1 MKTANL
7 ELLTKHISA
16 LKDAEFGEWII
27 DRQSDGS
34 AEHPIQMPFVRY
46 SESVV
51 SFQNDFYLF
60 HKENPQLDLGNY
72 KEILENNG
80 LSWNR
85 EVMKAADESKLDE
98 QCLLALIMGAIR
110 AERFSNGALRSF
122 LQDGSIVKWLTRL
135 AEIEN
140 GL

>member
-1 MKTANL
+1 MKTTNI
-7 ELLTKHISA
+7 ELLTNHISA
-16 LKDAEFGEWII
+16 LKAAEFGEWIV

-34 AEHPIQMPFVRY
+34 AEHPIQMPYVNY
-46 SESVV
+46 SESVG

-60 HKENPQLDLGNY
+60 LEENPQLGLGNY
-72 KEILENNG
+72 QEILEKNG
-80 LSWNR
+80 LSWNH
-85 EVMKAADESKLDE
+85 EVIKAADASKLDE

-110 AERFSNGALRSF
+110 AERFSYGALLSF
-122 LQDGSIVKWLTRL
+122 LRDGSIVKWLTRL